1 MPWRVQTPMSERRQ
15 FVDDYLRGTGSM
27 TVLCASYGI
36 SRRVGYKWLTRFL
49 VEGDRALGDQ
59 SRRPHT
65 SPWAVAPE
73 LATLLLTARRR
84 HPTWGPRKILAY
96 LQPRHPQ
103 LPLPAASTVGALFK
117 RHGLVRPK
125 RRRPRPGHPGRP
137 TSPILAPND
146 VWTADFKGHFA
157 LGAGGR
163 CHPLTIV
170 DGYSRYL
177 LACQALRHPTSA
189 DSQAVF
195 TRVFQEHGLP
205 DRIRTDNGPPFAS
218 TALNRLSTLSVWWMK
233 LGIRPE
239 LIEPASPQQN
249 ARHERMHRTLKAE
262 ATRPPKATLR
272 AQQRRFNTFRLEY
285 NTERPHEALQG
296 QPPAAVY
303 RPSRRVV
310 PARIPGPASPSH
322 YLTRYVS
329 SNGGVR
335 FHRRYVTIAPALIGE
350 HVGFEEVADG
360 HWAVY
365 FYDYLLGHLDER
377 AGHIHGVHLRAKPR
391 RSEP

>member
-1 MPWRVQTPMSERRQ
+1 MPWRELTPMSERRQ
-15 FVDDYLRGTGSM
+15 FVDEFLRGTASM
-27 TVLCASYGI
+27 TVLCAGYGI

-49 VEGDRALGDQ
+49 VDGDRALCDH

-65 SPWAVAPE
+65 SPWAVDAE
-73 LATLLLTARRR
+73 MATLLLTARQR
-84 HPTWGPRKILAY
+84 HPTWGPRKIVDY
-96 LQPRHPQ
+96 LRPRHPRA
-103 LPLPAASTVGALFK
+103 PLPAPSTVGALFK

-125 RRRPRPGHPGRP
+125 RRRPQPGHPGRP

-157 LGAGGR
+157 LGSGGR

-177 LACQALRHPTSA
+177 LACHALAHPTA
-189 DSQAVF
+189 LDSKAVF
-195 TRVFQEHGLP
+195 TRVFQEYGLP
-205 DRIRTDNGPPFAS
+205 QRMRTDNGTPFAT

-262 ATRPPKATLR
+262 ATRPPKATMR
-272 AQQRRFNTFRLEY
+272 AQQRRFNAFRVEY
-285 NTERPHEALQG
+285 NTERPHAALEG
-296 QPPAAVY
+296 KPPEAVY
-303 RPSRRVV
+303 RPSPRVFPV
-310 PARIPGPASPSH
+310 RIPHPEYPSH

-329 SNGGVR
+329 MNGGVR
-335 FHRRYVTIAPALIGE
+335 FHRRYITICPALMGE

-360 HWAVY
+360 RWALY
-365 FYDYLLGHLDER
+365 FYNYLLGHLDER
-377 AGHIHGVHLRAKPR
+377 EGHIRGVHARAKSV
-391 RSEP
+391 RSET

>member
-1 MPWRVQTPMSERRQ
+1 MPWRVQTPMSERRR
-15 FVDDYLRGTGSM
+15 FIDEYLRGTASM

-49 VEGDRALGDQ
+49 VEGDRALEDR
-59 SRRPHT
+59 SRRPRT
-65 SPWAVAPE
+65 SPWAIAPDV
-73 LATLLLTARRR
+73 ATLLLTARRR

-96 LQPRHPQ
+96 LRPRHRQ
-103 LPLPAASTVGALFK
+103 LQLPAASTVGALFK
-117 RHGLVRPK
+117 RHGLVRPQ

-157 LGAGGR
+157 LGCGLR

-170 DGYSRYL
+170 DGYSRFL
-177 LACQALRHPTSA
+177 LACEALRHPTTA
-189 DSQAVF
+189 AAKAVF
-195 TRVFQEHGLP
+195 TRVFQAYGLP
-205 DRIRTDNGPPFAS
+205 DRLRTDNGTPFA
-218 TALNRLSTLSVWWMK
+218 TLALNRLSTLSVWWMK

-249 ARHERMHRTLKAE
+249 ARHERLHRTLKAE
-262 ATRPPKATLR
+262 ATKPPKATFR
-272 AQQRRFNTFRLEY
+272 AQQRRFNAFRAEY
-285 NTERPHEALQG
+285 NTERPHEALAG
-296 QPPAAVY
+296 KPPAAVY
-303 RPSRRVV
+303 RPARRVF
-310 PARIPGPASPSH
+310 PARIPGPEYPSH

-329 SNGGVR
+329 TNGGVR
-335 FHRRYVTIAPALIGE
+335 FHRRYLTIAPALIGE

-360 HWAVY
+360 RWALY

-377 AGHIHGVHLRAKPR
+377 EGHIHGVHLRAKPV
-391 RSEP
+391 RSGN

>member
-49 VEGDRALGDQ
+49 VEGDRALGDH

-65 SPWAVAPE
+65 SPWTVAPE
-73 LATLLLTARRR
+73 IATLLLTARRR

-96 LQPRHPQ
+96 LGPRHPQ
-103 LPLPAASTVGALFK
+103 LTLPAASTVGALFK

-177 LACQALRHPTSA
+177 LACHALHHPTST

-205 DRIRTDNGPPFAS
+205 DRIRTDNGTPFAS
-218 TALNRLSTLSVWWMK
+218 TALNRLSALSVWWMK

-272 AQQRRFNTFRLEY
+272 AQQRRFNTFCLEY
-285 NTERPHEALQG
+285 NTERPHEALHG
-296 QPPAAVY
+296 KPPAAVY
-303 RPSRRVV
+303 RPSRRVF
-310 PARIPGPASPSH
+310 PARIPGPEYPSH
-322 YLTRYVS
+322 YGTRYVS
-329 SNGGVR
+329 TNGGVR
-335 FHRRYVTIAPALIGE
+335 FHRRYVTLAPALIGE

-360 HWAVY
+360 RWAVY

-377 AGHIHGVHLRAKPR
+377 AGHITGVHLRAKPR
-391 RSEP
+391 RSET

>member
-1 MPWRVQTPMSERRQ
+1 MPWRVQTPMSERRR
-15 FVDDYLRGTGSM
+15 FIDDYLRGHASM
-27 TVLCASYGI
+27 TVLSASYGI

-49 VEGDRALGDQ
+49 VEGDRALGDR

-65 SPWAVAPE
+65 SPWAIEADV
-73 LATLLLTARRR
+73 ATLLLTARRR
-84 HPTWGPRKILAY
+84 HPTWGPRKILDY
-96 LQPRHPQ
+96 LRPRHGQLQ
-103 LPLPAASTVGALFK
+103 LPAPSTVGALFK

-125 RRRPRPGHPGRP
+125 RRRPQPGHPGRP

-157 LGAGGR
+157 LGSGLR

-170 DGYSRYL
+170 DGYSRFL
-177 LACQALRHPTSA
+177 LACDALRHPTTEGA
-189 DSQAVF
+189 KAVF
-195 TRVFQEHGLP
+195 TRVFQEYGLP
-205 DRIRTDNGPPFAS
+205 DRLRTDNGAPFAS

-262 ATRPPKATLR
+262 ATKPPKATIR
-272 AQQRRFNTFRLEY
+272 AQQRRFNTFRAEY
-285 NTERPHEALQG
+285 NTERPHEALEG
-296 QPPAAVY
+296 KPPAAVY
-303 RPSRRVV
+303 RPARRVF
-310 PARIPGPASPSH
+310 PERIPRPEYPSH

-329 SNGGVR
+329 TNGGVR

-360 HWAVY
+360 RWALY
-365 FYDYLLGHLDER
+365 FYDYLLGHLEER
-377 AGHIHGVHLRAKPR
+377 EAHIHGVHLRAKSV
-391 RSEP
+391 RSGT

>member
-15 FVDDYLRGTGSM
+15 FVDDYLRGTDSM

-49 VEGDRALGDQ
+49 VEGDRALGDH

-65 SPWAVAPE
+65 SPWTVAPE
-73 LATLLLTARRR
+73 IATLLLTARRR

-96 LQPRHPQ
+96 LGPRHPQ
-103 LPLPAASTVGALFK
+103 LTLPAASTVGALFK

-177 LACQALRHPTSA
+177 LACHALHHPTST

-205 DRIRTDNGPPFAS
+205 DRIRTDNGTPFAS
-218 TALNRLSTLSVWWMK
+218 TALNRLSALSVWWMK

-272 AQQRRFNTFRLEY
+272 AQQRRFNAFCLEY
-285 NTERPHEALQG
+285 NTERPHEALHG
-296 QPPAAVY
+296 KPPAAVY
-303 RPSRRVV
+303 RPSRRVF
-310 PARIPGPASPSH
+310 PARIPGPEYPSH
-322 YLTRYVS
+322 YGTRYVS
-329 SNGGVR
+329 TNGGVR
-335 FHRRYVTIAPALIGE
+335 FHRRYVTLAPALIGE

-360 HWAVY
+360 RWAVY

-377 AGHIHGVHLRAKPR
+377 AGHITGVHLRAKPR
-391 RSEP
+391 RSET

>member
-1 MPWRVQTPMSERRQ
+1 MSERRQ

-49 VEGDRALGDQ
+49 VEGDRALGDH

-65 SPWAVAPE
+65 SPWTVAPE
-73 LATLLLTARRR
+73 IATLLLTARRR

-96 LQPRHPQ
+96 LGPRHPQ
-103 LPLPAASTVGALFK
+103 LTLPAASTVGALFK

-177 LACQALRHPTSA
+177 LACHALHHPTST

-205 DRIRTDNGPPFAS
+205 DRIRTDNGTPFAS
-218 TALNRLSTLSVWWMK
+218 TALNRLSALSVWWMK

-272 AQQRRFNTFRLEY
+272 AQQRRFNTFCLEY
-285 NTERPHEALQG
+285 NTERPHEALHG
-296 QPPAAVY
+296 KPPAAVY
-303 RPSRRVV
+303 RPSRRVF
-310 PARIPGPASPSH
+310 PARIPGPEYPSH
-322 YLTRYVS
+322 YGTRYVS
-329 SNGGVR
+329 TNGGVR
-335 FHRRYVTIAPALIGE
+335 FHRRYVTLAPALIGE

-360 HWAVY
+360 RWAVY

-377 AGHIHGVHLRAKPR
+377 AGHITGVHLRAKPR
-391 RSEP
+391 RSET

>member
-49 VEGDRALGDQ
+49 IEGDRALGDH

-65 SPWAVAPE
+65 SPWAVVPE
-73 LATLLLTARRR
+73 IATLLLTARQR

-96 LQPRHPQ
+96 LGPRHPQ
-103 LPLPAASTVGALFK
+103 LTLPAASTVGALFK

-157 LGAGGR
+157 LAAGGR

-177 LACQALRHPTSA
+177 LACHALHHPTST

-205 DRIRTDNGPPFAS
+205 DRIRTDNGTPFAS
-218 TALNRLSTLSVWWMK
+218 TALNRLSTLSVWWLK

-285 NTERPHEALQG
+285 NTERPHEALHG

-303 RPSRRVV
+303 RPSRRVF
-310 PARIPGPASPSH
+310 PTRLPGPEYPSH
-322 YLTRYVS
+322 YLSRYVS
-329 SNGGVR
+329 TNGGVR
-335 FHRRYVTIAPALIGE
+335 FHRQYVTIAPALIGE
-350 HVGFEEVADG
+350 YVGFEEVADG
-360 HWAVY
+360 RWAVY

-377 AGHIHGVHLRAKPR
+377 AGHITGVHLRAKPR
-391 RSEP
+391 RSET

>member
-49 VEGDRALGDQ
+49 VEGDRALGDH

-73 LATLLLTARRR
+73 IATLLLTARRR

-96 LQPRHPQ
+96 LGPRHPQ
-103 LPLPAASTVGALFK
+103 LTLPAASTVGALFK

-177 LACQALRHPTSA
+177 LACHALHHPTST

-205 DRIRTDNGPPFAS
+205 DRIRTDNGTPFAS
-218 TALNRLSTLSVWWMK
+218 TALNRLSALSVWWMK

-272 AQQRRFNTFRLEY
+272 AQQRRFNTFCLEY
-285 NTERPHEALQG
+285 NTERPHEALHG
-296 QPPAAVY
+296 KPPAAVY
-303 RPSRRVV
+303 RPSRRVF
-310 PARIPGPASPSH
+310 PARIPGPEYPSH
-322 YLTRYVS
+322 YGTRYVS
-329 SNGGVR
+329 TNGGVR

-360 HWAVY
+360 RWAVY

-377 AGHIHGVHLRAKPR
+377 AGHITGVHLRAKPR
-391 RSEP
+391 RSET

>member
-1 MPWRVQTPMSERRQ
+1 MPWRVQSPMSERRR
-15 FVDDYLRGTGSM
+15 FIDEYLRGTASM

-49 VEGDRALGDQ
+49 VEGDRALGDR

-65 SPWAVAPE
+65 SPWAIEADV
-73 LATLLLTARRR
+73 ATLLLTARRR
-84 HPTWGPRKILAY
+84 HPTWGPRKILDY
-96 LQPRHPQ
+96 LRPRHVQLQ
-103 LPLPAASTVGALFK
+103 LPAPSTVGALFM

-125 RRRPRPGHPGRP
+125 RRHPQPGHPGRP

-157 LGAGGR
+157 LGCGLR

-177 LACQALRHPTSA
+177 LACDALRHPDTA
-189 DSQAVF
+189 GAQAVF
-195 TRVFQEHGLP
+195 TRVFREYGLP
-205 DRIRTDNGPPFAS
+205 ARIRTDNGAPFAT

-262 ATRPPKATLR
+262 ATKPPNATIR
-272 AQQRRFNTFRLEY
+272 AQQRRFNTFRAEY
-285 NTERPHEALQG
+285 NTERPHEALEG
-296 QPPAAVY
+296 KPPAAVY
-303 RPSRRVV
+303 RPAPRVF
-310 PARIPGPASPSH
+310 PDRLPRPEYPGH

-329 SNGGVR
+329 TNGGVR
-335 FHRRYVTIAPALIGE
+335 FHRRYITIAPALIGE

-360 HWAVY
+360 RWALY

-377 AGHIHGVHLRAKPR
+377 AGHIHGVHLRAKPV
-391 RSEP
+391 RSET

>member
-1 MPWRVQTPMSERRQ
+1 MSERRQ
-15 FVDDYLRGTGSM
+15 FINEYLRGAASM
-27 TVLCASYGI
+27 SVLCASYGI

-49 VEGDRALGDQ
+49 LEGDRALGDR

-65 SPWAVAPE
+65 SPWVVVPEVA
-73 LATLLLTARRR
+73 TVLLTARRR
-84 HPTWGPRKILAY
+84 HPTWGPRKILDY
-96 LQPRHPQ
+96 LRPRYPE
-103 LPLPAASTVGALFK
+103 LTLPAASTVGTLFK

-177 LACQALRHPTSA
+177 LACHALAHPTTGA
-189 DSQAVF
+189 SQAVF

-205 DRIRTDNGPPFAS
+205 DRIRTDNGAPFAS
-218 TALNRLSTLSVWWMK
+218 TALNRLSTLSVWWLK

-272 AQQRRFNTFRLEY
+272 AQQRRFNAFRQEY
-285 NTERPHEALQG
+285 NTERPHEALHG
-296 QPPAAVY
+296 RPPAAVY
-303 RPSRRVV
+303 RPARRVF
-310 PARIPGPASPSH
+310 PARIPAPAYPSH
-322 YLTRYVS
+322 YLSRYVS
-329 SNGGVR
+329 TNGGVR
-335 FHRRYVTIAPALIGE
+335 FHNQYVTLAPALIGE
-350 HVGFEEVADG
+350 HVGLEEVADG
-360 HWAVY
+360 RWAVY
-365 FYDYLLGHLDER
+365 FYDCLLGHLDER
-377 AGHIHGVHLRAKPR
+377 EGHIYGVHLRAKPH
-391 RSEP
+391 RSET